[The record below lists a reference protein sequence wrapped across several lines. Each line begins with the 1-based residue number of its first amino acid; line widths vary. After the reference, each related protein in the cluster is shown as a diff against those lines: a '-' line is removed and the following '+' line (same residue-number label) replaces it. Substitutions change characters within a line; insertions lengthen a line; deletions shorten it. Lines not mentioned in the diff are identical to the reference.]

1 MKFKYFSQNFVKREV
16 EMSKY
21 LKIERKKFGI
31 SQTELAEKLSVSLNT
46 ISNWELEK
54 SPIPSNKIKELRLLG
69 FDIEYVLTGER
80 SMLVD
85 RSTGD
90 PPAGDAL
97 LNTLE
102 LIRKYTET
110 AINLRKQELDKKD

>member
-1 MKFKYFSQNFVKREV
+1 
-16 EMSKY
+16 MSKY
-21 LKIERKKFGI
+21 LKIERKNFGI

-90 PPAGDAL
+90 PPVGDAL

-102 LIRKYTET
+102 LIRKHTET